1 MKLRYRNLINISLVL
16 TSLFLSPYALAGD
29 DEAKE
34 DKTSKKQTTQAH
46 QVEPMTVVDKP
57 ISIRQDLDPSSI
69 TNMYRIEKSAQF
81 GTEVFTEE
89 DIKNLQPSNFFD
101 LIENAVGINVTYQ
114 GRKQPFF
121 VSQRGGGNF
130 TYIIDG
136 AVLPSSI
143 NRILY
148 KFPVSAIEEM
158 QVVRGSTS
166 LSLGPSIPIG
176 SSNSGSGINTGYIII
191 RTKQPKK
198 TETILSG
205 SIEKSVGDQPTATS
219 ESLYLGT
226 RHEWES
232 GANAYGGAFGALSDR
247 PSKTLWF
254 DGRKSRGGMVNMGLN
269 MGKFNINTMAYK
281 DSGDF
286 EMQRGVTFE
295 GTIDNAKWYY
305 DPLKSEV
312 FSTDMSVQW
321 TPNQTT
327 IINLFQ
333 TKFEQLEHNG
343 SFINSTMRES
353 SYDEETKGMGIRH
366 NAIFGNTLFQAGGQ
380 ISKSNGV
387 SAGSKWS
394 SYDTKVTGFSASLEQ
409 KFYDGNLT
417 LDAGYRQDKKHI
429 DESGSED
436 VNEDLDMAPSKV
448 YALGAFWRMTDTYTM
463 NGRYYKGK
471 QGTVGDFDMR
481 LEGDA
486 TPHPEDQ
493 ERIELS
499 VSAEYASY
507 FRPSLTWYDIDIK
520 NKKSSTSNTYDLN
533 GSTYYYY
540 SESDELRRGIEVMI
554 EGTVLKNT
562 TYKASWTRTLD
573 NESKS
578 AGITTDSIG
587 KSNPED
593 LYTFALTH
601 KWDQYKA
608 NVSIRKVDEWQNSS
622 SPMGT
627 AQYGGLGGYTR
638 IDANISRDFAFNNI
652 VLNTTLFGRN
662 IGNEHYSTRY
672 VTGYYPD
679 RGRTIGIEL
688 SFIY

>member
-232 GANAYGGAFGALSDR
+232 GANAYGGAFGALSER

-254 DGRKSRGGMVNMGLN
+254 DGRKSKGGMVNMGLN

-321 TPNQTT
+321 TANQTT

-353 SYDEETKGMGIRH
+353 TYDEETKGMGIRH

-448 YALGAFWRMTDTYTM
+448 YALGAFWRMTGTYTM

>member
-1 MKLRYRNLINISLVL
+1 MEFRYRKLVKISVIL
-16 TSLFLSPYALAGD
+16 TSLALAPYAVAGD
-29 DEAKE
+29 DEEKE
-34 DKTSKKQTTQAH
+34 EKASKKQTAQAQ

-57 ISIRQDLDPSSI
+57 VSMREDLDPSSI
-69 TNMYRIEKSAQF
+69 TNIYRIEKSAQF

-101 LIENAVGINVTYQ
+101 LVENAVGINVTYQ

-198 TETILSG
+198 TEAILSG

-232 GANAYGGAFGALSDR
+232 GVNLYGGVFGAASDR

-254 DGRKSRGGMVNMGLN
+254 DGRKSKGGMVNMGLN
-269 MGKFNINTMAYK
+269 IGKFNINTMAYK

-286 EMQRGVTFE
+286 EMQRGVTFD

-312 FSTDMSVQW
+312 FSTDMGVQW

-353 SYDEETKGMGIRH
+353 TYDEETKGMGIRH

-394 SYDTKVTGFSASLEQ
+394 SYDTRVTGFSTSLEQ

-448 YALGAFWRMTDTYTM
+448 YALGAFWKITDTYTM

-486 TPHPEDQ
+486 TPHPENQ

-540 SESDELRRGIEVMI
+540 SESDELRRGLEVMI
-554 EGTVLKNT
+554 QGTVLKNT

-578 AGITTDSIG
+578 EGITTDSIG

-638 IDANISRDFAFNNI
+638 IDANISRDFVFNNI